1 MKKRKK
7 VDFQEF
13 FALIRDSILGTVFM
27 HTNSIAHRDIKPG
40 NIMKLDSNKYVI
52 ADYGEGV
59 NLNFLEQYKIGDFYQ
74 VDNWDL
80 CGTPGYWD
88 PIL

>member
-7 VDFQEF
+7 VDFQEVF
-13 FALIRDSILGTVFM
+13 PLIRDSILGTVFM

-52 ADYGEGV
+52 ADYGEGKNV
-59 NLNFLEQYKIGDFYQ
+59 SY
-74 VDNWDL
+74 
-80 CGTPGYWD
+80 
-88 PIL
+88 